1 MAVNGLTTAGNA
13 GITQINASYEKVTV
27 SAEITK
33 ATVST
38 GQISG
43 DAAVYEK
50 SGNDAEKVVKEPKV
64 DQETID
70 RLKAEADERHAQLKG
85 LVEKLLLKQ
94 GGTWDNSQGLAS
106 MFRKLEVDEETRAQA
121 QADIAEDGYW
131 GVEQTSDRILDFAK
145 ALAGTDPDMAEK
157 MLDAIKEGFKQA
169 GIEWGEDLPEITQ
182 KTMDATYKKVNDWI
196 SSLKGDNGSGT
207 QMTAGAASVSVTSVK
222 VSASYTKASFSASV
236 TNAAQSAQAAETT
249 PEAPATEA
257 VEETPEESVPETPVE

>member
-1 MAVNGLTTAGNA
+1 MAVNGLTSGNT
-13 GITQINASYEKVTV
+13 GITQVNASYEKITV

-33 ATVST
+33 ASVTAA
-38 GQISG
+38 GISS

-50 SGNDAEKVVKEPKV
+50 SGNDVEKAVKEPKV

-106 MFRKLEVDEETRAQA
+106 LYRKLEVDEETRAQA
-121 QADIAEDGYW
+121 QEDIAEDGYW

-169 GIEWGEDLPEITQ
+169 GIEWGEDLPEISQ

-196 SSLKGDNGSGT
+196 SSLKGDSGSGST
-207 QMTAGAASVSVTSVK
+207 AVAGAVSASVTSVK
-222 VSASYTKASFSASV
+222 ISASYTKATYSATTGNV
-236 TNAAQSAQAAETT
+236 AQAPAQEAEKPAEAAET
-249 PEAPATEA
+249 
-257 VEETPEESVPETPVE
+257 VEETAQAEAAGPIAE